1 MKDNVLQFQHDRAGL
16 IAQARAL
23 LDSATS
29 ENRDLTSEEEKRYN
43 DLVSDADKI
52 LGKIERE
59 KTLQFAESSI
69 DQQQRAPVRSTP
81 VTAGQAAI
89 GMSISDMQSYSLV
102 RAIRAM
108 VSGDWRGAQLEKE
121 ASEATAKRL
130 GITPQGLLVP
140 YDWMARTEQRDLTKG
155 TATAG
160 GHTVDTELLSNSF
173 IDMLMAQ
180 MVLKQAGITTLDG
193 LVGDLAIPRQT
204 GGATAYWVAESSAVT
219 ESQQAFDQVLMS
231 PKTLGTFTDISRK
244 LLKQSSISIERFVRK
259 DLTRTVAKEIDRVG
273 LFGSGASNQPTGVSA
288 TSGINLVPGGDNG
301 LAPTWAN
308 LVGLE
313 SAVAADNAD
322 VGNLAYITNSSVRGK
337 LKTVEITANSGQFL
351 WGSGNSVNGYPIY
364 VSNQVPNNNTK
375 GSGTALSYAFFGNWS
390 DLMLGLWGGLD
401 LLVDPY
407 TGGTAGTV
415 RIIVLQ
421 DVDYA
426 VRHPES
432 FAMTNDIITV

>member
-1 MKDNVLQFQHDRAGL
+1 MKDNVLQFQHDRAAL
-16 IAQARAL
+16 IAQARSL
-23 LDSATS
+23 LDTATT
-29 ENRDLTSEEEKRYN
+29 ENRDLTSDEEKRYN

-52 LGKIERE
+52 LSKIERE
-59 KTLQFAESSI
+59 RTLQSAESSI
-69 DQQQRAPVRSTP
+69 DQTQRAPVRSAPTTP
-81 VTAGQAAI
+81 TSASI

-140 YDWMARTEQRDLTKG
+140 YDWMEKRDLIKG
-155 TATAG
+155 TPTAG
-160 GHTVDTELLSNSF
+160 GHLVDTELLTGSF

-180 MVLKQAGITTLDG
+180 MVLKKAGITTLDG
-193 LVGDLAIPRQT
+193 LTGDLAIPRQT

-219 ESQQAFDQVLMS
+219 ESQQAFDQVLMT

-244 LLKQSSISIERFVRK
+244 LLKQSSLSIERFVRK
-259 DLTRTVAKEIDRVG
+259 DLTRTVAMEIDRVG
-273 LFGSGASNQPTGVSA
+273 LFGTGASNQPLGVAA
-288 TSGINLVPGGDNG
+288 TAGINLVPGGTNG

-308 LVGLE
+308 LVALE

-322 VGNLAYITNSSVRGK
+322 VGNLAYITNSAVRGK
-337 LKTVEITANSGQFL
+337 LKTTELTANSGVFL
-351 WGSGNSVNGYPIY
+351 WGNGNQVNGTPIY
-364 VSNQVPNNNTK
+364 ISNQVPNNNVK
-375 GSGTALSYAFFGNWS
+375 GTSGATLSYAFYGNWS

-432 FAMTNDIITV
+432 FAMTNDLITI